1 MSGIMLFNLL
11 EEMEFSDKARGLSD
25 RTLKKNKK
33 FLTHFFL
40 FIKEK
45 YHAQHLNEV
54 NKTIIQAFM
63 IYKKEQ
69 GNAETYINSYL
80 RSIRAF
86 FKYCEEE
93 GYITQVA
100 NPCLRV
106 KWMKEEKIIK
116 RTFTDEDIK
125 KMLVYVDKKTHSK
138 LKKYDSNRTG
148 HLTRFINERNKFVI
162 MLLADSGLR
171 INEVHNLTDATLTQ
185 QGIHVIR
192 GKGKKGRFIFVSP
205 LILKEKMK
213 YDRIKNEYFE
223 QVNIEPQDYIFLT
236 KDGKKYNNDLAQRA
250 IKKIAE
256 NAGVDSSVRCSPHT
270 FRHYFTQSLLKNGAD
285 IYTIQKLLGHS
296 SIKTTEVYLNSL
308 VNTYTVEKGLST
320 SPLMNL

>member
-1 MSGIMLFNLL
+1 MSEILLFNLL

-45 YHAQHLNEV
+45 YHVEYLNEV
-54 NKTIIQAFM
+54 NKNIIQAFM

-86 FKYCEEE
+86 FKYCEDE

-125 KMLVYVDKKTHSK
+125 KMLVYADKKTHSK
-138 LKKYDSNRTG
+138 LKKYDSKRTG
-148 HLTRFINERNKFVI
+148 HLTRFINERNKFLI

-192 GKGKKGRFIFVSP
+192 GKGKKGRFIFASP

-213 YDRIKNEYFE
+213 YDRAKQRYFDS
-223 QVNIEPQDYIFLT
+223 VDYNV
-236 KDGKKYNNDLAQRA
+236 KKHVFVTRKGNKYSVDMMERDV
-250 IKKIAE
+250 KRIAVH
-256 NAGVDSSVRCSPHT
+256 AGVRQEVRASPHT
-270 FRHYFTQSLLKNGAD
+270 FRHYFTQSLVRYGTD
-285 IYTIQKLLGHS
+285 IYTIQRLIGHS

-308 VNTYTVEKGLST
+308 VDEVVIKKDYPQVH
-320 SPLMNL
+320 